1 MELRKLRY
9 FVALAEEL
17 HFGRA
22 ARRLH
27 ITQPPLS
34 MAILALEEEL
44 KVRLFDRSPRR
55 VTLTHA
61 GHTFVEHARTL
72 LARAG
77 DAIEMTRAAERGEV
91 GRLTVGFMSASIYTL
106 LPQVLRDFAASFPAV
121 RLELRE
127 LSIPE
132 QLNALRK
139 SDIDVGF
146 VRTPVD
152 DVELDWVPL
161 FSEPLIVAL
170 PRGHPLTKL
179 RRVPVKKLANEPFV
193 MFQQAPGLV
202 LHNLVLGFCL
212 TLGFTPKVA
221 QEASQS
227 HAVAGL
233 VSGGI
238 GVALVPASTES
249 TRLRGVVYRPLLEK
263 SPPVWTA
270 LAWRRGDESPVIAA
284 FRKTALDVAGRT
296 KS

>member
-9 FVALAEEL
+9 FVVLAEEL

-22 ARRLH
+22 AQRLH

-44 KVRLFDRSPRR
+44 KVRLFDRAPRR

-61 GHTFVEHARTL
+61 GHTFVEHARML

-77 DAIEMTRAAERGEV
+77 DAIELTRAAERGEV
-91 GRLTVGFMSASIYTL
+91 GRLIVGFMSASIYTL

-152 DVELDWVPL
+152 DVELDFVPL

-179 RRVPVKKLANEPFV
+179 RRVPVKRLASEPFV

-284 FRKTALDVAGRT
+284 FKKTALDVAGRM